1 MKLLDIARGAY
12 VRSPEPLRR
21 LLAPLVAR
29 VPTTMKFGAT
39 YRSWREQITQAA
51 ADPAY
56 AGHAHLAALRALL
69 QKAHAGSPFYR
80 GLIDKAFG
88 SGFDLATL
96 QLTDLGRLPVLTKQA
111 LRDAGNDVL
120 AEPASNLDEATT
132 SGNHTEQ
139 PFVFYLDKDRSTR
152 EIAFVYDAWSRI
164 GYGEQT
170 ARACFRG
177 FGLDAQGKRLYEWE
191 PALREL
197 RLSVFPMTV
206 KDAALYL
213 DLIDER
219 GIRFLYGYPSAI
231 ELFCRHMRKLG
242 RTPKLRIEG
251 IMPIS
256 EPLFPH
262 QRASIQSVL
271 GEVPFACFYG
281 LSEKALFAVEMPGR
295 MDSYEFNPLYGL
307 AELVDDDDA
316 PVVEPGKLGRLVGT
330 GFLSTGMPFIRYDTG
345 DRARLLELPSAANG
359 QRLRVDAIMPRRNID
374 YLIAA
379 DGSHVVS
386 LSLAPEDPIFF
397 EGLQEFQFYQDT
409 PGEAVV
415 RYIPVDGAVGD
426 PAERLIANL
435 NGQTHGAIRFSAEQV
450 ERIAWGRAGKRAFV
464 EQRLNMAD
472 FE

>member
-12 VRSPEPLRR
+12 VRSPEPVRR

-39 YRSWREQITQAA
+39 YRSWREQIAHAA
-51 ADPAY
+51 ADPVY
-56 AGHAHLAALRALL
+56 AGQAHLAALRGLL

-80 GLIDKAFG
+80 SLIDNAFG
-88 SGFDLATL
+88 PGFDLAAL
-96 QLTDLGRLPVLTKQA
+96 QLTDLSRLPVLSKQA
-111 LRDAGNDVL
+111 LRDAGSAAL
-120 AEPASNLDEATT
+120 AEPAADLDEAAS
-132 SGNHTEQ
+132 SGSNTEP
-139 PFVFYLDKDRSTR
+139 PFVFYLDKDRSSR

-164 GYGEQT
+164 GYDEQT

-177 FGLDAQGKRLYEWE
+177 FGLDGQGKRLHEWE

-197 RLSVFPMTV
+197 RLSVFPMAV
-206 KDAALYL
+206 EDAATYL

-262 QRASIQSVL
+262 QRSSIQAVL

-281 LSEKALFAVEMPGR
+281 LSEKALFATEIAGR
-295 MDSYEFNPLYGL
+295 PDSYEFNPIYGL
-307 AELVDDDDA
+307 AELVDDADA
-316 PVVEPGKLGRLVGT
+316 PVVKPGGLGRLVGT

-345 DRARLLELPSAANG
+345 DRARLLELPSAENG
-359 QRLRVDAIMPRRNID
+359 QRLRVEAIMPRRNID

-379 DGSHVVS
+379 DGSRVVS
-386 LSLAPEDPIFF
+386 LSLTPEDPVFF

-409 PGEAVV
+409 PGEALI
-415 RYIPVDGAVGD
+415 RYIPVEGSAGD
-426 PAERLIANL
+426 PAERLITNL
-435 NGQTHGAIRFSAEQV
+435 NAQTHGAIRFSSKRV
-450 ERIAWGRAGKRAFV
+450 ERIAWGRGGKRAFV
-464 EQRLNMAD
+464 EQRLNIAD

>member
-12 VRSPEPLRR
+12 VRSPESLRR

-88 SGFDLATL
+88 PGFDLATL

-242 RTPKLRIEG
+242 RIPKLRIEG

-307 AELVDDDDA
+307 AELVDDDDE
-316 PVVEPGKLGRLVGT
+316 PVVEPGKLGRLIGT

>member
-29 VPTTMKFGAT
+29 VPTAMKFGAT

-242 RTPKLRIEG
+242 RIPKLRIEG

-316 PVVEPGKLGRLVGT
+316 PVVEPGKLGRLIGT

-345 DRARLLELPSAANG
+345 DRARLLELPSAENG

-415 RYIPVDGAVGD
+415 RYIPVDGAIGD